1 VSRRHD
7 IGEDPVC
14 AIDAFVA
21 ELDLKPLGFDG
32 ADPAITGRPSYHPA
46 VLRRIYVYG
55 YPNRRTSNRRLEREA
70 QRKIELMWLTGRLAP
85 DFKTIADFRT
95 ANGSGCVTRA
105 AGS

>member
-1 VSRRHD
+1 
-7 IGEDPVC
+7 VC

-55 YPNRRTSNRRLEREA
+55 YPNRTPSNGRLEREA
-70 QRKIELMWLTGRLAP
+70 QRKDRANV
-85 DFKTIADFRT
+85 ADRPL
-95 ANGSGCVTRA
+95 G
-105 AGS
+105 AGFQDNRGLSNS

>member
-1 VSRRHD
+1 MSRRHC

-55 YPNRRTSNRRLEREA
+55 YWSAKLSA
-70 QRKIELMWLTGRLAP
+70 KIELMWLTGRLAP